1 MIIKLHQLAREEI
14 PPFPIIKDLFDFL
27 DIRKDGI
34 IDMNEWMQS
43 FRLIEVQSF
52 PMKYVNLLE

>member
-1 MIIKLHQLAREEI
+1 MVIKLFQLAREET
-14 PPFPIIKDLFDFL
+14 PSFPLIKDMFDFI

-43 FRLIEVQSF
+43 FRIIEVPIF
-52 PMKYVNLLE
+52 LIFIL